1 MLTLLTQTR
10 GSVTLP
16 HMVPLWG
23 HDRKLA
29 EGKVDRRVPRDMAAK
44 RPQRC
49 LDDAVK
55 SRAMRLGGGSL
66 LVRRGR
72 FATPAEWRAR
82 REGHN
87 DRLKRIDQWLS
98 EHAGGASS

>member
-1 MLTLLTQTR
+1 MD
-10 GSVTLP
+10 
-16 HMVPLWG
+16 
-23 HDRKLA
+23 DRKRQA
-29 EGKVDRRVPRDMAAK
+29 VTAK
-44 RPQRC
+44 RRRRC

-72 FATPAEWRAR
+72 FATPAEWQAR
-82 REGHN
+82 REGHE

-98 EHAGGASS
+98 GHAGASS